1 MSATAQHVASS
12 LQGSTRASSS
22 TLPTARTGVED
33 WSRIVVATVARGVIV
48 ALLGLAF
55 WAAAPAV
62 LGWHPTTVVTGSMEP
77 RIRVGDVVVSRPVP
91 MDLVQTGHVLLAD
104 DPDQPGHLR
113 LHRYAEA
120 LAGGMMVTKGDAN
133 PAVDSTP
140 IGASAVHGVGFL
152 RVPSVGL
159 PVVWAREG
167 QWVPLAMVALGVLVL
182 LALTTVDREQ
192 RRICAEAEAEA
203 AAAAGTG
210 ESRVGTGLPALVAW
224 PTRRSIRHRARRLRR
239 LRTASSALALAML
252 VTAPL
257 ATLPTEA
264 AAAPFFARTAT
275 SASLTA
281 GTITPP
287 TGVTCTDITTGADS
301 GAVSITWTYTGA
313 TPPTVFS
320 LVNASTGTVVG
331 TATPTGATTQSL
343 VYRPSAL
350 LQLGVQTLLVRAD
363 YGGSWRGPSA
373 TGVRVNGLSLLGGG
387 SARCA

>member
-1 MSATAQHVASS
+1 MSATAQHVASP
-12 LQGSTRASSS
+12 LRGSTRASSPTLS

-120 LAGGMMVTKGDAN
+120 LAGGLMVTKGDAN
-133 PAVDSTP
+133 AAADSTP

-152 RVPSVGL
+152 RVPSIGM

-167 QWVPLAMVALGVLVL
+167 RWVPLAMVALGVLVL

-192 RRICAEAEAEA
+192 RRICAQVEAEA
-203 AAAAGTG
+203 AAAAGAG
-210 ESRVGTGLPALVAW
+210 ESRVGPGLPALVAW
-224 PTRRSIRHRARRLRR
+224 PSRRSIRHRARRLRR

-281 GTITPP
+281 GTVDAPTAPTCTNISGGVRIGWAYAGETPSTLRFSVSSGTTTATTTASTDRAVDFKP
-287 TGVTCTDITTGADS
+287 GGVLVLGSQQLTVTTQLVGQWTKPVPNAVRISVVSVVGLGLVVTCG
-301 GAVSITWTYTGA
+301 
-313 TPPTVFS
+313 
-320 LVNASTGTVVG
+320 
-331 TATPTGATTQSL
+331 
-343 VYRPSAL
+343 
-350 LQLGVQTLLVRAD
+350 
-363 YGGSWRGPSA
+363 
-373 TGVRVNGLSLLGGG
+373 
-387 SARCA
+387 

>member
-1 MSATAQHVASS
+1 MSTTAQHVASS
-12 LQGSTRASSS
+12 SRVPTRASSP
-22 TLPTARTGVED
+22 TLPTPPTPRTGVED
-33 WSRIVVATVARGVIV
+33 WSRIVVATVARSLIV

-62 LGWHPTTVVTGSMEP
+62 LGWRPTTVVTGSMEP

-113 LHRYAEA
+113 LHRYAQA
-120 LAGGMMVTKGDAN
+120 LAGGLMVTKGDAN
-133 PAVDSTP
+133 PAADSTP

-167 QWVPLAMVALGVLVL
+167 RWVPLAMVALGVLVL

-192 RRICAEAEAEA
+192 RRVCAEVEA

-210 ESRVGTGLPALVAW
+210 ESRVGPGLPALVAW

-275 SASLTA
+275 TSSFTA
-281 GTITPP
+281 GTVVAP
-287 TGVTCTDITTGADS
+287 TLLTCTNVAGGGVTIGWS
-301 GAVSITWTYTGA
+301 YTGE
-313 TPPTVFS
+313 TPSTLRFTA
-320 LVNASTGTVVG
+320 ASTAGW
-331 TATPTGATTQSL
+331 TANTALSTDRQVFYNSGS
-343 VYRPSAL
+343 L
-350 LQLGVQTLLVRAD
+350 LQLGARYTVTVRTNLVGQWTAT
-363 YGGSWRGPSA
+363 SA
-373 TGVRVNGLSLLGGG
+373 MSVPVTISSLAGIASVRCG
-387 SARCA
+387 

>member
-1 MSATAQHVASS
+1 MSATAQHVASP
-12 LQGSTRASSS
+12 LRGSTRASSP
-22 TLPTARTGVED
+22 TLSVARTGVED

-120 LAGGMMVTKGDAN
+120 LAGGLMVTKGDAN
-133 PAVDSTP
+133 AAADSTP

-152 RVPSVGL
+152 RVPSIGM

-167 QWVPLAMVALGVLVL
+167 RWVPLAMVALGVLVL

-192 RRICAEAEAEA
+192 RRICADADADAEA

-210 ESRVGTGLPALVAW
+210 ESRVGPGLPALVAW
-224 PTRRSIRHRARRLRR
+224 PSRRSIRHRARRLRR

-281 GTITPP
+281 GTVDAASAFTCAPIAGGVRIGWSYAGETPSTLRFSVSSGTTTATTTASTDRAVDFKP
-287 TGVTCTDITTGADS
+287 GGVLVLGSQQLTVTTQLVGQWTKPVPNAVRISVVSVVGLGLVVTCG
-301 GAVSITWTYTGA
+301 
-313 TPPTVFS
+313 
-320 LVNASTGTVVG
+320 
-331 TATPTGATTQSL
+331 
-343 VYRPSAL
+343 
-350 LQLGVQTLLVRAD
+350 
-363 YGGSWRGPSA
+363 
-373 TGVRVNGLSLLGGG
+373 
-387 SARCA
+387 

>member
-1 MSATAQHVASS
+1 MPATAQHVASP
-12 LQGSTRASSS
+12 LRGSTRASSPTLS

-120 LAGGMMVTKGDAN
+120 LAGGLMVTKGDAN
-133 PAVDSTP
+133 AAADSTP

-152 RVPSVGL
+152 RVPSIGM

-167 QWVPLAMVALGVLVL
+167 RWVPLAMVALGVLVL

-192 RRICAEAEAEA
+192 RRICAQVEAEA
-203 AAAAGTG
+203 AAAAGAG
-210 ESRVGTGLPALVAW
+210 ESRVGPGLPALVAW

-281 GTITPP
+281 GTVDAPTAPTCTNISGGVRIGWAYAGETPSTLRFSVSSGSVSVSTTTSTARTVDFRP
-287 TGVTCTDITTGADS
+287 AGLLALGPQTLTVTTQLVGAWTRASATTVPVTVLSIAGIGTVTCG
-301 GAVSITWTYTGA
+301 
-313 TPPTVFS
+313 
-320 LVNASTGTVVG
+320 
-331 TATPTGATTQSL
+331 
-343 VYRPSAL
+343 
-350 LQLGVQTLLVRAD
+350 
-363 YGGSWRGPSA
+363 
-373 TGVRVNGLSLLGGG
+373 
-387 SARCA
+387 

>member
-1 MSATAQHVASS
+1 MSATAQHVASP
-12 LQGSTRASSS
+12 LRGSTRASSPTLS

-120 LAGGMMVTKGDAN
+120 LAGGLMVTKGDAN
-133 PAVDSTP
+133 AAADSTP

-152 RVPSVGL
+152 RVPSIGM

-167 QWVPLAMVALGVLVL
+167 RWVPLAMVALGVLVL

-192 RRICAEAEAEA
+192 RRICADADAEAEA
-203 AAAAGTG
+203 AAAAGAG
-210 ESRVGTGLPALVAW
+210 ESRVGMGLPALVAW
-224 PTRRSIRHRARRLRR
+224 PSRRSIRHRARRLRR
-239 LRTASSALALAML
+239 LRAASSALALAML

-281 GTITPP
+281 GTVDAASAFTCAPIAGGVRIGWSYAGETPSTLRFSVSSGTTTATTTASTDRAVDFKP
-287 TGVTCTDITTGADS
+287 GGVLVLGSQQLTVTTQLVGQWTKPVPNAVRISVVSVVGLGLVVTCG
-301 GAVSITWTYTGA
+301 
-313 TPPTVFS
+313 
-320 LVNASTGTVVG
+320 
-331 TATPTGATTQSL
+331 
-343 VYRPSAL
+343 
-350 LQLGVQTLLVRAD
+350 
-363 YGGSWRGPSA
+363 
-373 TGVRVNGLSLLGGG
+373 
-387 SARCA
+387 

>member
-1 MSATAQHVASS
+1 MSATAQHVASP
-12 LQGSTRASSS
+12 LQGSTRASSPTLS

-120 LAGGMMVTKGDAN
+120 LAGGLMVTKGDAN
-133 PAVDSTP
+133 AAADSTP

-152 RVPSVGL
+152 RVPSIGM

-167 QWVPLAMVALGVLVL
+167 RWVPLAMVALGVLVL

-192 RRICAEAEAEA
+192 RRICAQVEAEA

-210 ESRVGTGLPALVAW
+210 ESRDGPGLPALVAW
-224 PTRRSIRHRARRLRR
+224 PSRRSIRHRARRLRR

-281 GTITPP
+281 GTVDAASAFTCAPIAGGVRIGWSYAGETPSTLRFSVSSGTTTATTTASTDRAVDFKP
-287 TGVTCTDITTGADS
+287 GGVLVLGSQQLTVTTQLVGQWTKPVPNAVRISVVSVVGLGLVVTCG
-301 GAVSITWTYTGA
+301 
-313 TPPTVFS
+313 
-320 LVNASTGTVVG
+320 
-331 TATPTGATTQSL
+331 
-343 VYRPSAL
+343 
-350 LQLGVQTLLVRAD
+350 
-363 YGGSWRGPSA
+363 
-373 TGVRVNGLSLLGGG
+373 
-387 SARCA
+387 

>member
-167 QWVPLAMVALGVLVL
+167 RWVPLAMVALGVLVL

-192 RRICAEAEAEA
+192 RRICAEAKAEA

-210 ESRVGTGLPALVAW
+210 ESRVGLGLPALVAW

-264 AAAPFFARTAT
+264 AAAPFFAWTAT

-281 GTITPP
+281 GTVDAPTAPTCTNISGGVRIGWTYAGETPSTLRFSVSSGSVSVSTTTSTARTVDFRPAGLLALGPQTLTVTTQLVGAWTRASP
-287 TGVTCTDITTGADS
+287 TTVPVTVLSIAGIGTVTCG
-301 GAVSITWTYTGA
+301 
-313 TPPTVFS
+313 
-320 LVNASTGTVVG
+320 
-331 TATPTGATTQSL
+331 
-343 VYRPSAL
+343 
-350 LQLGVQTLLVRAD
+350 
-363 YGGSWRGPSA
+363 
-373 TGVRVNGLSLLGGG
+373 
-387 SARCA
+387 

>member
-1 MSATAQHVASS
+1 MSATAQHVASP
-12 LQGSTRASSS
+12 LQGSTRASSP
-22 TLPTARTGVED
+22 TLPVARTGVED

-120 LAGGMMVTKGDAN
+120 LAGGLMVTKGDAN
-133 PAVDSTP
+133 AAADSTP

-152 RVPSVGL
+152 RVPSIGM

-167 QWVPLAMVALGVLVL
+167 RWVPLAMVALGVLVL

-192 RRICAEAEAEA
+192 RRICAEAEA

-210 ESRVGTGLPALVAW
+210 ESRVGPGLPALVAW
-224 PTRRSIRHRARRLRR
+224 PSRRSIRHRARRLRR
-239 LRTASSALALAML
+239 LRAASSALALAML

-281 GTITPP
+281 GTVDAASAFTCAPIAGGVRIGWSYAGETPSTLRFSVSSGTTTATTTASTDRAVDFKP
-287 TGVTCTDITTGADS
+287 GGVLVLGSQQLTVTTQLVGQWTKPVPNAVRISVVSVVGLGLVVTCG
-301 GAVSITWTYTGA
+301 
-313 TPPTVFS
+313 
-320 LVNASTGTVVG
+320 
-331 TATPTGATTQSL
+331 
-343 VYRPSAL
+343 
-350 LQLGVQTLLVRAD
+350 
-363 YGGSWRGPSA
+363 
-373 TGVRVNGLSLLGGG
+373 
-387 SARCA
+387 